1 KQGKPLL
8 ESVIEG
14 SQNRLAPVLITTITT
29 LLGLLP
35 LLTSSGTGSEVQR
48 PLASVVV
55 FGLFSST
62 MLTLLVIPAIYLLVE
77 DRGGNSD

>member
-1 KQGKPLL
+1 
-8 ESVIEG
+8 V
-14 SQNRLAPVLITTITT
+14 LATTVTT

-35 LLTSSGTGSEVQR
+35 LLLASGPGAEIQR

-62 MLTLLVIPAIYLLVE
+62 FLTLVVIPSIYLLIE
-77 DRGGNSD
+77 ERELHSS